1 MLQAAKKAKAS
12 ARDVIEIQARAAH
25 HTEFVSSRLLRRVYT
40 DGNIELKLPQRK
52 QKPPH
57 KLVTGKCWDEVS

>member
-1 MLQAAKKAKAS
+1 MIRDSFCAIEVDRMLQAAKKAKAS

-40 DGNIELKLPQRK
+40 DGNRAQIAAKK
-52 QKPPH
+52 AKA
-57 KLVTGKCWDEVS
+57 SA